1 MPRRRWTG
9 LAVSE
14 IKGVGGYKAV
24 LGKLREA
31 FEPYVETALP
41 RALEGALFGAPR
53 AHKETMA
60 EYIIR

>member
-1 MPRRRWTG
+1 MDG

-41 RALEGALFGAPR
+41 RALYRGSVVWSAPGPQGNHGR
-53 AHKETMA
+53 VHHPL
-60 EYIIR
+60 